1 MIDGL
6 RKENM
11 TNSFKFNIMKTKI
24 TLLISFLFLGFNFGF
39 AQQDEEC
46 MTNLSIFSEYVKS
59 KNYDAAYEPWIKVR
73 TKCPKFNDAI
83 YKYGEKILKDKIKKS
98 SGVDKTAAINDLIKL
113 WGEFMV
119 NFPSKVKKGD
129 LLSKKAQ
136 LMYDNKTELN
146 KSDADIYNSFDDAYK
161 TDAKTFTNP
170 KALYTY
176 FKTMIALYDAGQKPA
191 SELFTKYDEI
201 SEKVESEV
209 KNYTQKV
216 NKYVTMEANEETLN
230 SKDKQRKKS
239 YESYLKG
246 YNQISRG
253 MDADLGTRANC
264 SNLVPLYNKGFE
276 ENKHNGVWLKRAVN
290 RMAAKDCTSDPLFFK
305 LVNAYHNTSPSA
317 DTAYYLGFLKD
328 KEGKT
333 SEAISFYNQAIDL
346 ETDSYEKAKIL
357 YKIGSK
363 LKKSGKYSQARSYY
377 YKALKANPSMG
388 KVHLVIAQMY
398 AKSANSCGTDN
409 FSKRAMYWK
418 AAQETR
424 KAGRVDANLISI
436 AKKQAA
442 NYEAKAPSTSE
453 IFSSGKS
460 GQTISFNCWVGG
472 SVKVP
477 KI

>member
-6 RKENM
+6 KNENM
-11 TNSFKFNIMKTKI
+11 TNSFKFNIMKTKF
-24 TLLISFLFLGFNFGF
+24 TLLLTLLFLGFNFGF

-59 KNYDAAYEPWIKVR
+59 KNYDAAYEPWMKVR
-73 TKCPKFNDAI
+73 NKCPKFNDAI

-98 SGVDKTAAINDLIKL
+98 ASGEKTGYVNDLIKL
-113 WGEFMV
+113 WDEYQV
-119 NFPSKVKKGD
+119 NFPNKVKKGD
-129 LLSKKAQ
+129 LMSKVGQ
-136 LMYDNKTELN
+136 LMYNQKEALS
-146 KSDADIYNSFDDAYK
+146 KSDSEIFEVFDNAYK

-209 KNYTQKV
+209 KNYTTKL
-216 NKYVTMEANEETLN
+216 NKYVTMEANEEALG

-239 YESYLKG
+239 YESYLRG
-246 YNQISRG
+246 YSQISKG

-264 SNLVPLYNKGFE
+264 TNLVPLYNKDFE

-328 KEGKT
+328 KEGRT

-346 ETDSYEKAKIL
+346 ETDNYEKAKIL

-377 YKALKANPSMG
+377 RKALSANPSMG

-398 AKSANSCGTDN
+398 AKSANNCGTDN
-409 FSKRAMYWK
+409 FSKRAMYWL

-424 KAGRVDANLISI
+424 KAGRVDANLKST
-436 AKKQAA
+436 ASKQAA
-442 NYEAKAPSTSE
+442 NYEAKAPQKSE

-460 GQTISFNCWVGG
+460 GQTISFSCWVGG

-477 KI
+477 SV

>member
-6 RKENM
+6 KDENM

-24 TLLISFLFLGFNFGF
+24 TLLITVLFLGFNFGF

-59 KNYDAAYEPWIKVR
+59 KNYDAAFEPWMNVR
-73 TKCPKFNDAI
+73 NKCPKFNDAI

-98 SGVDKTAAINDLIKL
+98 TGNDKVTYEYDLIKL
-113 WGEFMV
+113 WGEYQV

-129 LLSKKAQ
+129 LLSKIAQ
-136 LMYDNKTELN
+136 LMYDDRTALN
-146 KSDADIYNSFDDAYK
+146 KSDLEIYNAFDNAYK
-161 TDAKTFTNP
+161 EDATTFTNP

-176 FKTMIALYDAGQKPA
+176 FKEMIALYDAGQKPA
-191 SELFTKYDEI
+191 TELFTKYDEI

-209 KNYTQKV
+209 KNYTTKL
-216 NKYVTMEANEETLN
+216 NKYVTMEANEEALS

-239 YESYLKG
+239 YESYLRG
-246 YNQISRG
+246 YDQISNG

-264 SNLVPLYNKGFE
+264 TNLVPLYSKDFE
-276 ENKHNGVWLKRAVN
+276 ANKHDGVWLKRAVN

-328 KEGKT
+328 KEGRT

-346 ETDSYEKAKIL
+346 QSDPYEKAKIL

-363 LKKSGKYSQARSYY
+363 LKSSGNYSQARSYFR
-377 YKALKANPSMG
+377 KALQANPSMG
-388 KVHLVIAQMY
+388 KVHLIIAQMY

-409 FSKRAMYWK
+409 FSKRAMYWL
-418 AAQETR
+418 AAQESR
-424 KAGRVDANLISI
+424 KAGRVDGNLRSTAN
-436 AKKQAA
+436 KQAA
-442 NYEAKAPSTSE
+442 NYQAKAPTKSE
-453 IFSSGKS
+453 IFAKANA
-460 GQTISFNCWVGG
+460 GQTITFNCWVGG

-477 KI
+477 N

>member
-1 MIDGL
+1 
-6 RKENM
+6 M

-24 TLLISFLFLGFNFGF
+24 TLLITVLFLGFNFGF

-59 KNYDAAYEPWIKVR
+59 KNYDAAYEPWMKVR

-98 SGVDKTAAINDLIKL
+98 SGADQTAAINDLVKL
-113 WGEFMV
+113 WDEYME
-119 NFPSKVKKGD
+119 NFPNKIKKGD

-136 LMYDNKTELN
+136 LMYDNKVALN
-146 KSDADIYNSFDDAYK
+146 KSDSDLYSAFDDAYK
-161 TDAKTFTNP
+161 ADATTFTNP

-209 KNYTQKV
+209 KNYTQKM
-216 NKYVTMEANEETLN
+216 NKYVTMEANEEAL
-230 SKDKQRKKS
+230 SKKDSQRRSS

-246 YNQISRG
+246 YDQISKG

-264 SNLVPLYNKGFE
+264 SNLIPLYSKDFE
-276 ENKHNGVWLKRAVN
+276 TNKHNGVWLKRAVN
-290 RMAAKDCTSDPLFFK
+290 RMAAKECTDDPLFFK
-305 LVNAYHNTSPSA
+305 LVNAYHNTNPSA

-328 KEGKT
+328 KEGRT

-346 ETDSYEKAKIL
+346 QTDSYEKAKIL
-357 YKIGSK
+357 YKIATK
-363 LKKSGKYSQARSYY
+363 LKSKGNYSQARSYY
-377 YKALKANPSMG
+377 RKALKENPSMG
-388 KVHLVIAQMY
+388 KVHLVIGQMY

-409 FSKRAMYWK
+409 FSKRAIYWL

-424 KAGRVDANLISI
+424 KAGRVDANLKST
-436 AKKQAA
+436 AAKQAA
-442 NYEAKAPSTSE
+442 NYEAKAPSKSE
-453 IFSSGKS
+453 IFAKANA
-460 GQTISFNCWVGG
+460 GQTITFNCWVGG
-472 SVKVP
+472 SVRVP
-477 KI
+477 N